1 MKFNKNIFCTTALCL
16 ITFGVNAIEVT
27 ANRGRDTN
35 ITGPL
40 QIQIEKLNIALQRT
54 NARLEQIENCSETGF
69 FYSVSEGKCVEVP
82 KVEIKHGVHFAKDG
96 THAYRGY
103 QGEEKITFDTPFK
116 EVPKIMTSIQQT
128 SMYGPARKDIFAPT
142 AYAINISK
150 TGFTL
155 RIGGGGY
162 DYFEREYKGMQI
174 GWIAFTG
181 DTGSGT
187 YNAPPPPPP
196 PPPSPTFSSTSSD
209 CGRGGDQCIN
219 SSSSEGRN

>member
-16 ITFGVNAIEVT
+16 ITFGINAIEVT
-27 ANRGRDTN
+27 ASRGRDTN

-40 QIQIEKLNIALQRT
+40 QVQIEKLNIALEKT
-54 NARLEQIENCSETGF
+54 NERLADIETCNDNQQFFSTVDNACSGNN
-69 FYSVSEGKCVEVP
+69 SIVL
-82 KVEIKHGVHFAKDG
+82 KHGIHFASDG
-96 THAYRGY
+96 NHAYRGY
-103 QGEEKITFDTPFK
+103 QGEEKIIFDTPF
-116 EVPKIMTSIQQT
+116 EEIPKVMTSIQQT
-128 SMYGPARKDIFAPT
+128 SMYGPARKDTFAPT

-181 DTGSGT
+181 DSGSGS
-187 YNAPPPPPP
+187 YAAPPPPPP
-196 PPPSPTFSSTSSD
+196 PPPPPTPTPS
-209 CGRGGDQCIN
+209 CGRDGCDNDVETHHGG
-219 SSSSEGRN
+219 R